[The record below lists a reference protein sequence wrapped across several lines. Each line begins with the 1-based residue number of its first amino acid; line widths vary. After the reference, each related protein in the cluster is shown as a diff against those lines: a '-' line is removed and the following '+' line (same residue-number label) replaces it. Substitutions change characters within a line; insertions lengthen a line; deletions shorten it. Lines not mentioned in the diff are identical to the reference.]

1 MMSDGTLVSITRLSV
16 VGNSV
21 SIERDRD
28 IDLIYMVFCGSPENT
43 LDLIKTALDTA
54 KEALP
59 AGEYI
64 DHTFKRNN

>member
-1 MMSDGTLVSITRLSV
+1 MSDGTVVSITRLSV

-28 IDLIYMVFCGSPENT
+28 IDVIYVVFCGDPEKT
-43 LDLIKTALDTA
+43 VDLIKTAFDTA

-59 AGEYI
+59 AGEYV
-64 DHTFKRNN
+64 DDTFQGK